1 MLLGGTQS
9 AAPAFTNDD
18 KRINLFGPVREK
30 PIAWLNHYSIT
41 EFIAKRELGLQNRHT
56 KKIDL
61 SHWAKWNFNTI
72 ENHTIK
78 PMLPSTMD
86 AYAELLKIE
95 GVSGLVL
102 PAEKMHNETFKALI
116 KRKSVM
122 LFLHVS
128 LLIGNGAPN
137 SKDAHTHLKRLA
149 ASTP

>member
-1 MLLGGTQS
+1 
-9 AAPAFTNDD
+9 
-18 KRINLFGPVREK
+18 
-30 PIAWLNHYSIT
+30 
-41 EFIAKRELGLQNRHT
+41 
-56 KKIDL
+56 
-61 SHWAKWNFNTI
+61 
-72 ENHTIK
+72 
-78 PMLPSTMD
+78 MD

-137 SKDAHTHLKRLA
+137 SKDAHTHLKRLGRF
-149 ASTP
+149 ASTHDVGPNSADLTDTTA